1 MFLSSWPSPSKCKY
15 VIYLYFVQEVFNIF
29 PRSLVKICQNMSKKS
44 LLCIQEVFT
53 ICPRSLWLRS
63 LYYISKKF
71 SLYVQ
76 EVLSHFIFILI
87 QYKSKIV
94 KISYLSSYYMSKKSY
109 PILSLYLYNTSQK
122 CVIYLYFM
130 SKKSLLHVQEVFTMY
145 PRSL

>member
-76 EVLSHFIFILI
+76 EVFTICQRSLVLFCLYTYTI
-87 QYKSKIV
+87 QGKNREDIDMFLFSSSSPSKC
-94 KISYLSSYYMSKKSY
+94 KY
-109 PILSLYLYNTSQK
+109 
-122 CVIYLYFM
+122 VIYMYFM
-130 SKKSLLHVQEVFTMY
+130 SKKSC
-145 PRSL
+145 

>member
-1 MFLSSWPSPSKCKY
+1 
-15 VIYLYFVQEVFNIF
+15 
-29 PRSLVKICQNMSKKS
+29 MSTNS

-122 CVIYLYFM
+122 CVIHLYFM
-130 SKKSLLHVQEVFTMY
+130 SKKSLLHVHEFFTMY
-145 PRSL
+145 TRSLYYMSKKSLAKKSLLYI

>member
-1 MFLSSWPSPSKCKY
+1 MLK
-15 VIYLYFVQEVFNIF
+15 
-29 PRSLVKICQNMSKKS
+29 
-44 LLCIQEVFT
+44 
-53 ICPRSLWLRS
+53 S

-94 KISYLSSYYMSKKSY
+94 KISYLSRYYMSKKSY
-109 PILSLYLYNTSQK
+109 PILSFYLYNTSLVAICPRSLVPFCLYTYTIQVKNCEDINMFLSSWPSPPK
-122 CVIYLYFM
+122 CTYVIYLYFM
-130 SKKSLLHVQEVFTMY
+130 SKKSLLCIQEVFSIY